1 MEKSKVMMHEKF
13 GEKSFQTIIGNLLR
27 YGVWISLSVAFI
39 GGIVYLMHHG
49 NDIEDYSVFKEND
62 RNIFEVIT
70 AVVNGV
76 ISGSGE
82 FLIFFGIILLFLTP
96 CFQGFTFSFLFFD
109 RERLFVCYYY
119 ADCYS
124 DYYNQYFIWIF
135 SLICCCRL

>member
-1 MEKSKVMMHEKF
+1 MEKSKVMTHEKF

-96 CFQGFTFSFLFFD
+96 VFRVLLSLFSFLI
-109 RERLFVCYYY
+109 EK
-119 ADCYS
+119 
-124 DYYNQYFIWIF
+124 DYLYVIITLIVILIIITSISFGF
-135 SLICCCRL
+135 SH

>member
-96 CFQGFTFSFLFFD
+96 VFRVLLSLFSFLI
-109 RERLFVCYYY
+109 EK
-119 ADCYS
+119 
-124 DYYNQYFIWIF
+124 DYLYVIITLIVILIIITSISFGF
-135 SLICCCRL
+135 SH